1 MDKRLFRNEHEK
13 VIAGVSSGIAEYM
26 EVDVTIIRLLF
37 VLSTIF
43 LVGTGIL
50 VYIIMWIVVPVNTDL
65 TSRFSRF
72 HDFNGGRPANPS
84 GTANPFSQP
93 TGTPSSGS
101 ANPGWTSSTIFE
113 DPFGAGKSKDDF
125 KFKPKNNETGRTVGG
140 LFLLVIGMYFLL
152 NEFNIIPFWF
162 NIGKLWPLVFVA
174 IGLSFIL
181 KSKRKNDWE
190 NWKRAQEEN
199 MNGGN
204 GPVNPGGVTPTP
216 SAVDVTPPTPQ
227 ASVTPVVEDMSP
239 SATAPYAEP
248 TEPGIDT
255 PSDIPQQ
262 GNKIDDRFTKK
273 DKQDEN

>member
-50 VYIIMWIVVPVNTDL
+50 VYIIMWIVVPVNTDP
-65 TSRFSRF
+65 TSRFNRF
-72 HDFNGGRPANPS
+72 NDLNGNRPGNPF
-84 GTANPFSQP
+84 GTPNPFSQP
-93 TGTPSSGS
+93 SGNPTGGNSSQ
-101 ANPGWTSSTIFE
+101 GWTSSSMYE
-113 DPFGAGKSKDDF
+113 DPFGAGKGKQDF
-125 KFKPKNNETGRTVGG
+125 KFKQKNNETGRTVGG

-162 NIGKLWPLVFVA
+162 NIGKLWPLIFVA

-181 KSKRKNDWE
+181 KSKQKNDWE
-190 NWKRAQEEN
+190 NWKRTQDEN
-199 MNGGN
+199 MAGGT
-204 GPVNPGGVTPTP
+204 GPVNTEPVTPVTPTP
-216 SAVDVTPPTPQ
+216 P
-227 ASVTPVVEDMSP
+227 ASVTPVAEDMSP
-239 SATAPYAEP
+239 AATAPDAAV
-248 TEPGIDT
+248 T
-255 PSDIPQQ
+255 PSDMPEQTT
-262 GNKIDDRFTKK
+262 KIDDRFTKK